1 MSGKKWPLLS
11 KLQGDLLFSGA
22 LDFFLADYQGDD
34 IQLKTTYQWKDAC
47 EPFPE
52 ALGKAPFSEQR
63 HGGWGGGQ
71 VYDSGKSPVYR
82 VTPRHR
88 ERPSFHCLGQTAA

>member
-52 ALGKAPFSEQR
+52 ALGKVPFSEQR
-63 HGGWGGGQ
+63 HGGWGGAG
-71 VYDSGKSPVYR
+71 V
-82 VTPRHR
+82 
-88 ERPSFHCLGQTAA
+88 